1 MIIEMKITGCSDEPR
16 LQELFYILS
25 QMKGGEVPPI
35 PPEEPAPEEPAPEEP
50 TPEEPTP
57 VNEKFRVEVKEA
69 LDNDEKEAVKKRV
82 RPSRAKKPAPEETR
96 VITDVDLRMKAKSLL
111 DEGKRG
117 KLITAL
123 AEFQNGEFP
132 KVSDI
137 RDDASR
143 LEFMVI
149 MEEL

>member
-35 PPEEPAPEEPAPEEP
+35 PPEEL

-57 VNEKFRVEVKEA
+57 AIDENEKFRVEVKGA

-82 RPSRAKKPAPEETR
+82 RPSRAKKPAPAPEPEETR

-123 AEFQNGEFP
+123 AEFKNGEFP

-137 RDDASR
+137 KDDASR
-143 LEFMVI
+143 LEFMVV
-149 MEEL
+149 MEAL

>member
-1 MIIEMKITGCSDEPR
+1 MLIEMKITCRTDDTQ

-25 QMKGGEVPPI
+25 QMKGGESHPI
-35 PPEEPAPEEPAPEEP
+35 PPEEP
-50 TPEEPTP
+50 TPVIDENEPTP
-57 VNEKFRVEVKEA
+57 VI
-69 LDNDEKEAVKKRV
+69 DEKEAVKKRV
-82 RPSRAKKPAPEETR
+82 RPSRAKKPAPEPEEETR

-123 AEFQNGEFP
+123 DEFKNGEFP

-137 RDDASR
+137 KDDASR
-143 LEFMVI
+143 LEFMVV
-149 MEEL
+149 MEAL